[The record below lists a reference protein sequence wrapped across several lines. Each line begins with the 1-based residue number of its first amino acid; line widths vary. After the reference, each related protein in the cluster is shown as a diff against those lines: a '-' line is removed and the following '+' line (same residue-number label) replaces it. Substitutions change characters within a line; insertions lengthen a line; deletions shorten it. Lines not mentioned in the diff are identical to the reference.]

1 MYKGKTPVRSLLLIT
16 LPYVVMSLTAC
27 GSLSVYQPHT
37 GEEVRE
43 NDAGDRDDGDISTDG
58 GKSRGD
64 ILDACSQLMK
74 EEVEAALGRTVMEPT
89 HSNELVSRRAGTL
102 TSSCMFG
109 SDQGFV
115 SVSVRQQSPASATA
129 WDAARAYEELKDL
142 IVKGDGEK
150 TPVGFEEVSGL
161 GAEAFAETKQEAVN
175 YETTELRV
183 LSKRSILTIRVTA
196 PASIPTLEAARML
209 AAKAISRLEGYESN
223 ARDPA
228 PRRDRDERRK
238 ASGSSQA
245 ENKSAKKPE
254 RSPVARAAKTAPKT
268 ASARVGKGVSR
279 QAGETGSKL
288 RRESANSTAERGK
301 KRPAKAA
308 RPTPKNRRRG

>member
-1 MYKGKTPVRSLLLIT
+1 MRSLLLIT

-27 GSLSVYQPHT
+27 GSLTLYKSHT

-43 NDAGDRDDGDISTDG
+43 NDAGDRDDGDISTEG

-64 ILDACSQLMK
+64 ILDACSQIMK
-74 EEVEAALGRTVMEPT
+74 EEVEAALGRTVIEPT

-142 IVKGDGEK
+142 IVKGDSEK
-150 TPVGFEEVSGL
+150 TPVGFEEVRGL
-161 GAEAFAETKQEAVN
+161 GAKAFAETKQEAVN

-196 PASIPTLEAARML
+196 PASIPTLEAAQML
-209 AAKAISRLEGYESN
+209 AAKAISRLEGYEST

-228 PRRDRDERRK
+228 RERP
-238 ASGSSQA
+238 A
-245 ENKSAKKPE
+245 
-254 RSPVARAAKTAPKT
+254 TAPK
-268 ASARVGKGVSR
+268 
-279 QAGETGSKL
+279 
-288 RRESANSTAERGK
+288 
-301 KRPAKAA
+301 PAPA
-308 RPTPKNRRRG
+308 RPR